1 MLLKRFSYSVI
12 TRGIVA
18 FINFLILIIS
28 SRYLGADTRGQISLV
43 VLNIANIQMISE
55 IFTGY
60 TLVHFVPKYSLRK
73 IFYYGILWII
83 ILEILGLWILY
94 QLNYLVKNYEVELA
108 ISSFMVILNTFC
120 MVIILAK
127 ENIRLYNWMSILQ
140 PLVLLAVLAFNIF
153 VERVLILDAYFDA
166 LFFSF
171 GLALVVNV
179 CTVVQYLKKDSN
191 VDFQFG
197 NIISNGFLSQWSNW
211 MHLLSNRFSYYVLSA
226 FYLNWLGIYSTATSL
241 VESVFVIYSGISTVV
256 LSYVSNEE
264 DKTKSRQITIRA
276 ALGSFLL
283 TLLALLI
290 LLLIPEQ
297 WIIWVLGKG
306 FANIKLPMMI
316 LSIGALAIS
325 FSAVFSHYFSA
336 IGVLKYNAISNTF
349 ACLFTVLF
357 SHLFIQKWGISGSAW
372 IGSISYL
379 IEAIFV
385 SYFFMRKEKVKWR
398 EIWSVKNWL

>member
-140 PLVLLAVLAFNIF
+140 PLVLLVVLAFNIF

-166 LFFSF
+166 LFYSF
-171 GLALVVNV
+171 GLALVVNIF
-179 CTVVQYLKKDSN
+179 TVIQYLKKDSN
-191 VDFQFG
+191 VDFQFS
-197 NIISNGFLSQWSNW
+197 NIVSNGFLSQWSNW

-290 LLLIPEQ
+290 LLLIPEH

-306 FANIKLPMMI
+306 FANIKMPMMI

-398 EIWSVKNWL
+398 EIWSVKNWF

>member
-357 SHLFIQKWGISGSAW
+357 SHLFIQKWGINGSAW

-379 IEAIFV
+379 IEAISV
-385 SYFFMRKEKVKWR
+385 SYFFVRKEKVQWR
-398 EIWSVKNWL
+398 EIWSVKNWF

>member
-94 QLNYLVKNYEVELA
+94 ELNYLIKNYEVELA
-108 ISSFMVILNTFC
+108 IASLMVILNTFC

-140 PLVLLAVLAFNIF
+140 PLVLLVVLAFNIF

-191 VDFQFG
+191 VDFQFS
-197 NIISNGFLSQWSNW
+197 NIVSNGFLSQWSNW

-276 ALGSFLL
+276 AFGSFLL

-398 EIWSVKNWL
+398 EIWSVKNWF

>member
-398 EIWSVKNWL
+398 EIWSVKNWF

>member
-1 MLLKRFSYSVI
+1 MLLKKFSYSVI

-18 FINFLILIIS
+18 LINFLILIIS

-83 ILEILGLWILY
+83 ILEILGLWILHK
-94 QLNYLVKNYEVELA
+94 LNYLIKNYEVELA
-108 ISSFMVILNTFC
+108 IASLMVILNTFC

-140 PLVLLAVLAFNIF
+140 PLVLLVVLTFNIF
-153 VERVLILDAYFDA
+153 IEQIFILDAYFDA
-166 LFFSF
+166 LFYSF
-171 GLALVVNV
+171 ALALIVNLF
-179 CTVVQYLKKDSN
+179 TVVQYLKKDKN
-191 VDFQFG
+191 IDFQF
-197 NIISNGFLSQWSNW
+197 NKIISNGFLSQWSNW

-290 LLLIPEQ
+290 LLLIPEH
-297 WIIWVLGKG
+297 WIIWILGKG
-306 FANIKLPMMI
+306 FANIKLPMII

-349 ACLFTVLF
+349 ACLFTILF

-398 EIWSVKNWL
+398 EIWSVKNWF